1 MITKA
6 IVEEIVSTTQVRVR
20 IPLLHKIS
28 TSSSATPFNELPIA
42 TICTFPGIDIK
53 YDVGDVVYVS
63 YEDNLSSKIVVIG
76 ELAVSFET
84 GSSSELNVIIDGG
97 TW

>member
-42 TICTFPGIDIK
+42 TMWTFRGIDIK
-53 YDVGDVVYVS
+53 YEVGDVVYVS
-63 YEDNLSSKIVVIG
+63 YEDNLSAKIVVLG
-76 ELAVSFET
+76 ELAVTFET
-84 GSSSELNVIIDGG
+84 GSSSELNVVIDGG
-97 TW
+97 SW

>member
-6 IVEEIVSTTQVRVR
+6 IVEEIVSETQARVR
-20 IPLLHKIS
+20 IPILHKIS

-42 TICTFPGIDIK
+42 TICTLPGIHIK

-63 YEDNLSSKIVVIG
+63 YEDNLSSKIVILG

-84 GSSSELNVIIDGG
+84 GSFSELNMIIDGG
-97 TW
+97 SW

>member
-63 YEDNLSSKIVVIG
+63 YEDDLSSKIVVLG
-76 ELAVSFET
+76 DLSVSFDT
-84 GSSSELNVIIDGG
+84 GSYPIFNCVIDGG
-97 TW
+97 SW